1 MANEVFPIKSKRDF
15 NRMKKALYGR
25 DQLLLTLG
33 TAFGLRI
40 SDLLT
45 LKVGDLRGKDSL
57 TIVEAKRKKRR
68 VITFSPSVKQAV
80 KELDGNDDDYVFK
93 SRKGDNAPISRV
105 QAYRI
110 LNDAAER
117 AGISDK
123 IGGIGT
129 HSLRKTFGYRLYE
142 QGINITRI
150 MAILGH
156 SSEKETLRYIGVT
169 ADEIADAYKAIDV

>member
-1 MANEVFPIKSKRDF
+1 MSNEVFPIKSKRDF
-15 NRMKKALYGR
+15 NKLKRSLHGR

-40 SDLLT
+40 SDLLS
-45 LKVGDLRGKDSL
+45 LKIGDLRGKDQL
-57 TIVEAKRKKRR
+57 TLVETKRKKKR
-68 VITFSPSVKQAV
+68 VITFSKSVKQIANAL
-80 KELDGNDDDYVFK
+80 EGDDNDYIFK
-93 SRKGDNAPISRV
+93 SRKGTNQPISRV

-117 AGISDK
+117 AGLIDK
-123 IGGIGT
+123 LGKIGT

-142 QGINITRI
+142 NGVNITRI

-169 ADEIADAYKAIDV
+169 ADEIAEAYEAIEI

>member
-1 MANEVFPIKSKRDF
+1 MANEVQPIKSKRDF
-15 NRMKKALYGR
+15 NKMKRALHGR
-25 DQLLLTLG
+25 DQHLLTLG

-57 TIVEAKRKKRR
+57 TIVESKRKKKR
-68 VITFSPSVKQAV
+68 VITFSTSVKRIAR
-80 KELDGNDDDYVFK
+80 ELKGNDNDYIFK
-93 SRKGDNAPISRV
+93 SRKGNNAPISRV

-117 AGISDK
+117 AGIK
-123 IGGIGT
+123 EKYQNIGGHT
-129 HSLRKTFGYRLYE
+129 LRKTFGYRLYQ
-142 QGINITRI
+142 QGLDITRI
-150 MAILGH
+150 MTILGH

-169 ADEIADAYKAIDV
+169 ADEIADAYMAIEV